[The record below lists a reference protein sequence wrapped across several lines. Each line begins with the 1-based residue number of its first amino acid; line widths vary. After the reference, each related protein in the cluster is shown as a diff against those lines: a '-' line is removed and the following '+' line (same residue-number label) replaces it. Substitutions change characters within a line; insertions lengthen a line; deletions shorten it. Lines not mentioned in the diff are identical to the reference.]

1 MINVSTMKPRQKVK
15 GKAWPLFAL
24 ILILFLGFCLFTPLR
39 VSGHSMNP
47 TLRDGQLLFL
57 QRLLPNFS
65 YQRNDI
71 VVLNPPRELLYR
83 ASRYVKRVIAVSGDT
98 LSMRDDVVYLNDQ
111 MVREPYVTQH
121 SSFPENFP
129 EVIVSEGEIVAFE
142 GFALAE
148 LPEYLKDT
156 LAMLEPLP
164 KAVLEQS
171 QNETI
176 TYVGGIKLKEN
187 FYFVLGDNRGFS
199 ASEDSRFFGAVSQ
212 KDLLGKVK
220 TLGVKEVEE

>member
-1 MINVSTMKPRQKVK
+1 MKPRQKVK

-24 ILILFLGFCLFTPLR
+24 ILILFLGFCFFTPLR

-65 YQRNDI
+65 YQRNEI
-71 VVLNPPRELLYR
+71 VVLNPPRELFYR
-83 ASRYVKRVIAVSGDT
+83 ASRYVKRVIAVPGDT
-98 LSMRDDVVYLNDQ
+98 LSMRDNVVYLNDQ
-111 MVREPYVTQH
+111 MVTEPYVTQH
-121 SSFPENFP
+121 SSFSENFP

-220 TLGVKEVEE
+220 TLGVKEVKE